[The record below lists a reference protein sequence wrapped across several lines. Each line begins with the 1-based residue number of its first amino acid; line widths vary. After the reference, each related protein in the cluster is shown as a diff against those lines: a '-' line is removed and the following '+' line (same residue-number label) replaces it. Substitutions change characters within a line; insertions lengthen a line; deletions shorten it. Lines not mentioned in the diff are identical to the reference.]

1 MRFSIY
7 LILLFLLGCGSR
19 KNTTTAVVK
28 SDCKDTTA
36 TVTFV
41 NKKNVEQRV
50 VLSKATSAMENGVMV
65 NTYKSFASIPV
76 PKGDSIS
83 RTIPYLGK
91 YMYTIYGPV
100 STNVNGMGVV
110 NEQKFTLLPCGK
122 LRVEL

>member
-7 LILLFLLGCGSR
+7 LILWFILGCGSR
-19 KNTTTAVVK
+19 KNASTHVVHT
-28 SDCKDTTA
+28 DCKDTTA
-36 TVTFV
+36 TITFV

-50 VLSKATSAMENGVMV
+50 VLSKASSAMEKGVLV
-65 NTYKSFASIPV
+65 NTYKSFATIPI

-83 RTIPYLGK
+83 RVIPSIGK
-91 YMYTIYGPV
+91 YMYTVYGPV

-110 NEQKFTLLPCGK
+110 NEQKFTLIPCGK